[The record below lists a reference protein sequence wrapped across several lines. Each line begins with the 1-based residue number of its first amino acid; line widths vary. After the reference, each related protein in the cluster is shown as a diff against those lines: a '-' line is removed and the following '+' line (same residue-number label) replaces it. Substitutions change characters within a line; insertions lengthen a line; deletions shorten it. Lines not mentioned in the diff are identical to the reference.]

1 MTSFNHGRKILIGIT
16 GGIAA
21 YKTPELIRL
30 IKKSGN
36 ESEIIITP
44 SAEKFVTAM
53 TLETL
58 SGRKVLTDSDF
69 DSSIPHIKLTQWA

>member
-1 MTSFNHGRKILIGIT
+1 MTSFKNGRKILIGIT

-21 YKTPELIRL
+21 YKIPELIRL
-30 IKKSGN
+30 IKKSGS
-36 ESEIIITP
+36 ESEIILTP

-58 SGRKVLTDSDF
+58 SGRKVFSDSISAHQSLT
-69 DSSIPHIKLTQWA
+69 